1 MRSRQRGGALV
12 ELAFVLPV
20 LVLLALATVEFAQAL
35 AAYKTLV
42 TQVRSA
48 ARYLSTRPPGAGY
61 VEARC
66 LVTHGLA
73 SSALPCPGTAL
84 MAGLAAPG
92 LIVTVLDARNAPG
105 THQAQRTAASLAV
118 AHGTTLNLVTV
129 SVSGYRHPTIL
140 STWLAGVATLDFG
153 SISLTMQQA
162 S

>member
-1 MRSRQRGGALV
+1 MKSRLRGGALV

-20 LVLLALATVEFAQAL
+20 LVMLVLATVEFAQAL

-61 VEARC
+61 VEAQC
-66 LVTHGLA
+66 LVTHGLT
-73 SSALPCPGTAL
+73 SPTLPCPGTAL
-84 MAGLAAPG
+84 MAGLAAPN
-92 LIVTVLDARNAPG
+92 LTVTVLDAGNAPA

-118 AHGTTLNLVTV
+118 SHATTLNLVTV
-129 SVSGYRHPTIL
+129 TVSGYRHPMIL
-140 STWLAGVATLDFG
+140 STWVAGVATLDFG

-162 S
+162 G